1 MDAVKERLTIRRDGF
16 IPNSVMLRLLFPDR
30 SSPEAD
36 KNYLKNVFISQLT
49 SSQLQLLN
57 ERNKRVSFSFL
68 FWMILKDLLLFVRS
82 LYYLPQYILFYTPI
96 AAIFVLSA
104 PIFIILDPHTCSLSP
119 QFVINLNRCY
129 CM

>member
-68 FWMILKDLLLFVRS
+68 F
-82 LYYLPQYILFYTPI
+82 
-96 AAIFVLSA
+96 
-104 PIFIILDPHTCSLSP
+104 
-119 QFVINLNRCY
+119 
-129 CM
+129 